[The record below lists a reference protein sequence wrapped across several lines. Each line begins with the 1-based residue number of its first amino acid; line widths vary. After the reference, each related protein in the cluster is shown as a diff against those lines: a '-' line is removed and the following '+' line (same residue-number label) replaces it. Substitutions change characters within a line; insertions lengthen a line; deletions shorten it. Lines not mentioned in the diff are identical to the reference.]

1 MCECDVLI
9 EKAFGMEMS
18 FKIYI
23 AINKLTYL
31 LTYSEKL
38 SSSIQKCKNEHF
50 IYRVHIIYLCLNYSI
65 TTCFTVNWL

>member
-23 AINKLTYL
+23 TINKLTYL
-31 LTYSEKL
+31 LEETFFFNLKM
-38 SSSIQKCKNEHF
+38 QK
-50 IYRVHIIYLCLNYSI
+50 
-65 TTCFTVNWL
+65 

>member
-23 AINKLTYL
+23 TINKLTTYL
-31 LTYSEKL
+31 KKL

-50 IYRVHIIYLCLNYSI
+50 IYRVRIIHLCLNYSI

>member
-23 AINKLTYL
+23 TINKLTTYL
-31 LTYSEKL
+31 KKL

-50 IYRVHIIYLCLNYSI
+50 IYRLRIIHC
-65 TTCFTVNWL
+65 V